1 MVYIDLTGVTGQS
14 LGETVD
20 SFATSSQE
28 LRPEEQIGR

>member
-20 SFATSSQE
+20 SFTASSEE
-28 LRPEEQIGR
+28 LRPEEEIGR